1 MIKGGEHDLCCLRRC
16 IVSVSLSCECDAAL
30 HDTDDTWAV
39 HKNPPHMYVD
49 DFYGSFIDRYF
60 FDNDIFMYSLLC
72 IICHKLLFYDI
83 FSYKTRAISDSN
95 VEMIL
100 VVLDGCIWL
109 AGMLQL
115 FYIADGTVFRT
126 PGFYLAC
133 IASVLVCRIAR
144 RIYDRKQMQAH
155 AYAVELVF
163 PARTLSANAFVDT
176 GNRLQ
181 NPYTKQPAILINYR
195 LLKNLLSEQSYAQLE
210 QYHKTG
216 QFPYL
221 QMNETG
227 EITFFP
233 IPYHTIGNRFSLMP
247 AITIPKL
254 VYTQSRTTFYAVTA
268 GISREIFFENRYDVL
283 LHEKLQPKKEEPT

>member
-1 MIKGGEHDLCCLRRC
+1 MTYVVYADVLFLYHCLVNVTLLCMIQTILGQSIKILRTCMWTIFMATLSTGIFLITISLCTLY
-16 IVSVSLSCECDAAL
+16 
-30 HDTDDTWAV
+30 
-39 HKNPPHMYVD
+39 YVL
-49 DFYGSFIDRYF
+49 YATSYF
-60 FDNDIFMYSLLC
+60 FMTYFLTKHVPYPIPMW
-72 IICHKLLFYDI
+72 K
-83 FSYKTRAISDSN
+83 
-95 VEMIL
+95 MIL
-100 VVLDGCIWL
+100 VVLAGCIWL

-115 FYIADGTVFRT
+115 FYIADGTAFRT
-126 PGFYLAC
+126 PGFYLTC
-133 IASVLVCRIAR
+133 IVSVLVCRIAR

-233 IPYHTIGNRFSLMP
+233 ISYHTIGNRFSLMP

>member
-1 MIKGGEHDLCCLRRC
+1 MTYVVYADVLFLYHCLVNVTLLCMIQTILGQSIKILRTCMWTIFMVALSTGIFLITISLCTLY
-16 IVSVSLSCECDAAL
+16 
-30 HDTDDTWAV
+30 
-39 HKNPPHMYVD
+39 YVL
-49 DFYGSFIDRYF
+49 YATSYF
-60 FDNDIFMYSLLC
+60 FMTYFLTKHVPYPIPMW
-72 IICHKLLFYDI
+72 K
-83 FSYKTRAISDSN
+83 
-95 VEMIL
+95 MIL
-100 VVLDGCIWL
+100 VVLAGCIWL

-115 FYIADGTVFRT
+115 FYIADGTAFRT
-126 PGFYLAC
+126 PGFYLTC

-233 IPYHTIGNRFSLMP
+233 ISYHTIGNRFSLMP

>member
-1 MIKGGEHDLCCLRRC
+1 MTYVVYADVLFLYHCLVNVTLLCMIQTILGQSIKILRTC
-16 IVSVSLSCECDAAL
+16 MWTIFMAAL
-30 HDTDDTWAV
+30 STGIFLITISLCTLY
-39 HKNPPHMYVD
+39 YVL
-49 DFYGSFIDRYF
+49 YATSYF
-60 FDNDIFMYSLLC
+60 FMTYFLTKHVPYPIPMW
-72 IICHKLLFYDI
+72 K
-83 FSYKTRAISDSN
+83 
-95 VEMIL
+95 MIL
-100 VVLDGCIWL
+100 VVLAGCIWL

-115 FYIADGTVFRT
+115 FYIADGTAFRT
-126 PGFYLAC
+126 PGFYLTC

-176 GNRLQ
+176 GNRLR

-233 IPYHTIGNRFSLMP
+233 ISYHTIGNRFSLMP

>member
-1 MIKGGEHDLCCLRRC
+1 MTYVVYADVLFLYHCLVNVTLLCMIQTILGQSIKILRTC
-16 IVSVSLSCECDAAL
+16 MWTIFMAAL
-30 HDTDDTWAV
+30 STGIFLITISLCTLY
-39 HKNPPHMYVD
+39 YVL
-49 DFYGSFIDRYF
+49 YATSYF
-60 FDNDIFMYSLLC
+60 FMTYFLTKHVPYPIPMW
-72 IICHKLLFYDI
+72 K
-83 FSYKTRAISDSN
+83 
-95 VEMIL
+95 MIL
-100 VVLDGCIWL
+100 VVLAGCIWL

-115 FYIADGTVFRT
+115 FYIADGTAFRT
-126 PGFYLAC
+126 PGFYLTC

-195 LLKNLLSEQSYAQLE
+195 LLKNLLPEQSYAQLE

-233 IPYHTIGNRFSLMP
+233 ISYHTIGNRFSLMP

>member
-1 MIKGGEHDLCCLRRC
+1 MTYVVYADVLFLYHCLVNVTLLCMIQTILGQSIKILRTC
-16 IVSVSLSCECDAAL
+16 MWTIFMAAL
-30 HDTDDTWAV
+30 STGIFLITISLCTLY
-39 HKNPPHMYVD
+39 YVL
-49 DFYGSFIDRYF
+49 YATSYF
-60 FDNDIFMYSLLC
+60 FMTYFLTKHVPYPIPMW
-72 IICHKLLFYDI
+72 K
-83 FSYKTRAISDSN
+83 
-95 VEMIL
+95 MIL
-100 VVLDGCIWL
+100 VVLAGCIWL

-115 FYIADGTVFRT
+115 FYIADDTAFRT
-126 PGFYLAC
+126 PGFYLTC
-133 IASVLVCRIAR
+133 IASVLVCRIVR

-227 EITFFP
+227 EITVFP

-254 VYTQSRTTFYAVTA
+254 VYTQSHTTFYAVTA

>member
-1 MIKGGEHDLCCLRRC
+1 MTYVVYADVLFLYHCLVNVTLLCMIQTILGQSIKILRTC
-16 IVSVSLSCECDAAL
+16 MWTIFMAAL
-30 HDTDDTWAV
+30 STGIFLITISLCTLY
-39 HKNPPHMYVD
+39 YVL
-49 DFYGSFIDRYF
+49 YATSYF
-60 FDNDIFMYSLLC
+60 FMTYFLTKHVPYPIPMW
-72 IICHKLLFYDI
+72 K
-83 FSYKTRAISDSN
+83 
-95 VEMIL
+95 MIL
-100 VVLDGCIWL
+100 VVLAGCIWL

-115 FYIADGTVFRT
+115 FYIADGTAFRT
-126 PGFYLAC
+126 PGFYLTC

-233 IPYHTIGNRFSLMP
+233 ISYHTIGNRFSLMP
-247 AITIPKL
+247 AITLPKL

>member
-1 MIKGGEHDLCCLRRC
+1 MTYVVYADVLFLYHCLVNVTLLCMIQTILGQSIKILRTC
-16 IVSVSLSCECDAAL
+16 MWTIFMAAL
-30 HDTDDTWAV
+30 STGIFLITISLCTLY
-39 HKNPPHMYVD
+39 YVL
-49 DFYGSFIDRYF
+49 YATSYF
-60 FDNDIFMYSLLC
+60 FMTYFLTKHVPYPIPMW
-72 IICHKLLFYDI
+72 K
-83 FSYKTRAISDSN
+83 
-95 VEMIL
+95 MIL
-100 VVLDGCIWL
+100 VVLAGCIWL

-115 FYIADGTVFRT
+115 FYIADGTAFRP
-126 PGFYLAC
+126 PGFYLTC

-233 IPYHTIGNRFSLMP
+233 IPYHTIGNQFSLMP

>member
-1 MIKGGEHDLCCLRRC
+1 MTYVVYADVLFLYHCLVNVTLLCMIQTILGQSIKILRTC
-16 IVSVSLSCECDAAL
+16 MWTIFMAAL
-30 HDTDDTWAV
+30 STGIFLITISLCTLY
-39 HKNPPHMYVD
+39 YVL
-49 DFYGSFIDRYF
+49 YATSYF
-60 FDNDIFMYSLLC
+60 FMTYFLTKHVPYPIPMW
-72 IICHKLLFYDI
+72 K
-83 FSYKTRAISDSN
+83 
-95 VEMIL
+95 MIL
-100 VVLDGCIWL
+100 VVLAGCIWL

-115 FYIADGTVFRT
+115 FYIADGTAFRT
-126 PGFYLAC
+126 PGFYLTC

-181 NPYTKQPAILINYR
+181 NPYTKQPAILINYP

-233 IPYHTIGNRFSLMP
+233 ISYHTIGNRFSLMP

>member
-1 MIKGGEHDLCCLRRC
+1 MTYVVYADVLFLYHCLVNVTLLCMIQTILGQSIKILRTC
-16 IVSVSLSCECDAAL
+16 MWTIFMAAL
-30 HDTDDTWAV
+30 STGIFLITISLCTLY
-39 HKNPPHMYVD
+39 YVL
-49 DFYGSFIDRYF
+49 YATSYF
-60 FDNDIFMYSLLC
+60 FMTYFLTKHVPYPIPMW
-72 IICHKLLFYDI
+72 K
-83 FSYKTRAISDSN
+83 
-95 VEMIL
+95 MIL
-100 VVLDGCIWL
+100 VVLAGCIWL

-115 FYIADGTVFRT
+115 FYIADGTAFRT
-126 PGFYLAC
+126 PGFYLTC

-144 RIYDRKQMQAH
+144 RIYDRKQMKAH

>member
-1 MIKGGEHDLCCLRRC
+1 MTYVVYADVLFLYHCLVNVTLLCMIQTILGQSIKILRTC
-16 IVSVSLSCECDAAL
+16 MWTIFMAAL
-30 HDTDDTWAV
+30 STGIFLITISLCTLY
-39 HKNPPHMYVD
+39 YVL
-49 DFYGSFIDRYF
+49 YATSYF
-60 FDNDIFMYSLLC
+60 FMTYFLTKHVPYS
-72 IICHKLLFYDI
+72 IPMWK
-83 FSYKTRAISDSN
+83 
-95 VEMIL
+95 MIL
-100 VVLDGCIWL
+100 VVLAGCIWL

-115 FYIADGTVFRT
+115 FYIADGTAFRT
-126 PGFYLAC
+126 PGFYLTC

-233 IPYHTIGNRFSLMP
+233 ISYHTIGNRFSLMP

>member
-1 MIKGGEHDLCCLRRC
+1 MTYVVYADVLFLYHCLVNVTLLCMIQTILGQSIKILRTC
-16 IVSVSLSCECDAAL
+16 MWTIFMAAL
-30 HDTDDTWAV
+30 STGIFLITISLCTLY
-39 HKNPPHMYVD
+39 YVL
-49 DFYGSFIDRYF
+49 YATSYF
-60 FDNDIFMYSLLC
+60 FMTYFLTKHVPYPIPMW
-72 IICHKLLFYDI
+72 K
-83 FSYKTRAISDSN
+83 
-95 VEMIL
+95 MIL
-100 VVLDGCIWL
+100 VVLAGCIWL

-115 FYIADGTVFRT
+115 FYIADGTAFRT
-126 PGFYLAC
+126 PGFYLTC

-163 PARTLSANAFVDT
+163 PVRTLSANAFVDT

-233 IPYHTIGNRFSLMP
+233 ISYHTIGNRFSLMP

>member
-1 MIKGGEHDLCCLRRC
+1 MTYVVYADVLFLYHCLVNVTLLCMIQTILGQSIKILRTC
-16 IVSVSLSCECDAAL
+16 MWTIFMAAL
-30 HDTDDTWAV
+30 STGIFLLTISLCTLY
-39 HKNPPHMYVD
+39 YVL
-49 DFYGSFIDRYF
+49 YATSYF
-60 FDNDIFMYSLLC
+60 FMTYFLTKHVPYPIPMW
-72 IICHKLLFYDI
+72 K
-83 FSYKTRAISDSN
+83 
-95 VEMIL
+95 MIL
-100 VVLDGCIWL
+100 VVLAGCIWL

-115 FYIADGTVFRT
+115 FYIADGTAFRT
-126 PGFYLAC
+126 PGFYLTC

-233 IPYHTIGNRFSLMP
+233 ISYHTIGNRFSLMP

>member
-1 MIKGGEHDLCCLRRC
+1 MTYVVYADVLFLYHCLVNVTLLCMIQTILGQSIKILRTC
-16 IVSVSLSCECDAAL
+16 MWTIFMAAL
-30 HDTDDTWAV
+30 STGIFLITISLCTLY
-39 HKNPPHMYVD
+39 YVL
-49 DFYGSFIDRYF
+49 YATSYF
-60 FDNDIFMYSLLC
+60 FMTYFLTKHVPYPIPMW
-72 IICHKLLFYDI
+72 K
-83 FSYKTRAISDSN
+83 
-95 VEMIL
+95 MIL
-100 VVLDGCIWL
+100 VVLAGCIWL

-115 FYIADGTVFRT
+115 FYIADGTAFRT
-126 PGFYLAC
+126 PGFYLTC

-233 IPYHTIGNRFSLMP
+233 ISYHTIGNRFSLMP

-254 VYTQSRTTFYAVTA
+254 VYTQSRTTFYAITA

>member
-1 MIKGGEHDLCCLRRC
+1 MTYVVYADVLFLYHCLVNVTLLCMIQTILGQSIKILRTC
-16 IVSVSLSCECDAAL
+16 MWTIFMAAL
-30 HDTDDTWAV
+30 STGIFLITISLCTLY
-39 HKNPPHMYVD
+39 YVL
-49 DFYGSFIDRYF
+49 YATSYF
-60 FDNDIFMYSLLC
+60 FMTYFLTKHVPYPIPMW
-72 IICHKLLFYDI
+72 K
-83 FSYKTRAISDSN
+83 
-95 VEMIL
+95 MIL
-100 VVLDGCIWL
+100 VVLAGCIWL

-115 FYIADGTVFRT
+115 FYIADGTAFRT
-126 PGFYLAC
+126 PGFYLTC

-233 IPYHTIGNRFSLMP
+233 ISYHTIGNRFSLMP

-283 LHEKLQPKKEEPT
+283 LHEKIQPKKEEPT

>member
-1 MIKGGEHDLCCLRRC
+1 MTYVVYADVLFLYHCLVNVALLCMIQTILGQSIKILRTC
-16 IVSVSLSCECDAAL
+16 MWTIFMAAL
-30 HDTDDTWAV
+30 STGIFLITISLCTLY
-39 HKNPPHMYVD
+39 YVL
-49 DFYGSFIDRYF
+49 YATSYF
-60 FDNDIFMYSLLC
+60 FMTYFLTKHVPYPIPMW
-72 IICHKLLFYDI
+72 K
-83 FSYKTRAISDSN
+83 
-95 VEMIL
+95 MIL
-100 VVLDGCIWL
+100 VVLAGCIWL

-115 FYIADGTVFRT
+115 FYIADGTAFRT
-126 PGFYLAC
+126 PGFYLTC
-133 IASVLVCRIAR
+133 IVSVLVCRIAR

-233 IPYHTIGNRFSLMP
+233 ISYHTIGNRFSLMP

>member
-1 MIKGGEHDLCCLRRC
+1 MTYVVYADVLFLYHCLVNVTLLCMIQTILGQSIKILRTC
-16 IVSVSLSCECDAAL
+16 MWTIFMAAL
-30 HDTDDTWAV
+30 STGIFLITISLCTLY
-39 HKNPPHMYVD
+39 YVL
-49 DFYGSFIDRYF
+49 YATSYF
-60 FDNDIFMYSLLC
+60 FMTYFLTKHVPYPIPMW
-72 IICHKLLFYDI
+72 K
-83 FSYKTRAISDSN
+83 
-95 VEMIL
+95 MIL
-100 VVLDGCIWL
+100 VVLAGCIWL

-115 FYIADGTVFRT
+115 FYIADGTAFRT
-126 PGFYLAC
+126 PGFYLTC

-227 EITFFP
+227 EITVFP

-254 VYTQSRTTFYAVTA
+254 VYTQSHTTFYAVTA

>member
-1 MIKGGEHDLCCLRRC
+1 MTYVVYADVLFLYHCLVNVTLLCMIQTILGQSIKILRTC
-16 IVSVSLSCECDAAL
+16 MWTIFMAAL
-30 HDTDDTWAV
+30 STGIFLITISLCTLY
-39 HKNPPHMYVD
+39 YVL
-49 DFYGSFIDRYF
+49 YATSYF
-60 FDNDIFMYSLLC
+60 FMTYFLTKHVPYPIPMW
-72 IICHKLLFYDI
+72 K
-83 FSYKTRAISDSN
+83 
-95 VEMIL
+95 MIL
-100 VVLDGCIWL
+100 VVLAGCIWL

-115 FYIADGTVFRT
+115 FYIADGTAFRA
-126 PGFYLAC
+126 PGFYLTC

-233 IPYHTIGNRFSLMP
+233 ISYHTIGNRFSLMP

>member
-1 MIKGGEHDLCCLRRC
+1 MTYVVYADVLFLYHCLVNVTLLCMIQTILGQSIKILRTC
-16 IVSVSLSCECDAAL
+16 MWTIFMAAL
-30 HDTDDTWAV
+30 STGIFLITISLCTLY
-39 HKNPPHMYVD
+39 YVL
-49 DFYGSFIDRYF
+49 YATSYF
-60 FDNDIFMYSLLC
+60 FMTYFLTKHVPYPIPMW
-72 IICHKLLFYDI
+72 K
-83 FSYKTRAISDSN
+83 
-95 VEMIL
+95 MIL
-100 VVLDGCIWL
+100 VVLAGCIWL

-115 FYIADGTVFRT
+115 FYIADGTAFRT
-126 PGFYLAC
+126 PGFYLTC

-227 EITFFP
+227 EMTFFP
-233 IPYHTIGNRFSLMP
+233 ISYHTIGNRFSLMP

>member
-1 MIKGGEHDLCCLRRC
+1 MTYVVYADVLFLYHCLVNVTLFCMIQTILGQSIKILRTC
-16 IVSVSLSCECDAAL
+16 MWTIFMAAL
-30 HDTDDTWAV
+30 STGIFLITISLCTLY
-39 HKNPPHMYVD
+39 YVL
-49 DFYGSFIDRYF
+49 YATSYF
-60 FDNDIFMYSLLC
+60 FMTYFLTKHVPYPIPMW
-72 IICHKLLFYDI
+72 K
-83 FSYKTRAISDSN
+83 
-95 VEMIL
+95 MIL
-100 VVLDGCIWL
+100 VVLAGCIWL

-115 FYIADGTVFRT
+115 FYIADGTAFRT
-126 PGFYLAC
+126 PGFYLTC

-163 PARTLSANAFVDT
+163 PARTLPANAFVDT

-233 IPYHTIGNRFSLMP
+233 ILYHTIGKRFSLMP

>member
-1 MIKGGEHDLCCLRRC
+1 MTYVVYADVLFLYHCLVNVTLLCMIQTILGQSIKILRTC
-16 IVSVSLSCECDAAL
+16 MWTIFMAAL
-30 HDTDDTWAV
+30 STGIFLITISLCTLYYILYAT
-39 HKNPPHMYVD
+39 
-49 DFYGSFIDRYF
+49 SYF
-60 FDNDIFMYSLLC
+60 FMTYFLTKHVPYPIPMW
-72 IICHKLLFYDI
+72 K
-83 FSYKTRAISDSN
+83 
-95 VEMIL
+95 MIL
-100 VVLDGCIWL
+100 VVLAGCIWL

-115 FYIADGTVFRT
+115 FYIADGTAFRT
-126 PGFYLAC
+126 PGFYLTC

-233 IPYHTIGNRFSLMP
+233 ISYHTIGNRFSLMP

>member
-1 MIKGGEHDLCCLRRC
+1 MTYVVYADVLFLYHCLVNVTLLCMIQTILGQSIKILRTC
-16 IVSVSLSCECDAAL
+16 MWTIFMAAL
-30 HDTDDTWAV
+30 STGIFLITISLCTLY
-39 HKNPPHMYVD
+39 YVL
-49 DFYGSFIDRYF
+49 YATSYF
-60 FDNDIFMYSLLC
+60 FMTYFLTKHVPYLIPMW
-72 IICHKLLFYDI
+72 K
-83 FSYKTRAISDSN
+83 
-95 VEMIL
+95 MIL
-100 VVLDGCIWL
+100 VVLAGCIWL

-115 FYIADGTVFRT
+115 FYIADGTAFRT
-126 PGFYLAC
+126 PGFYLTC
-133 IASVLVCRIAR
+133 IASVLVCRIVR
-144 RIYDRKQMQAH
+144 RIYDRKQMQAR

-163 PARTLSANAFVDT
+163 PARTLPANAFVDT

-233 IPYHTIGNRFSLMP
+233 IPYYTIGNRFSLMP

>member
-1 MIKGGEHDLCCLRRC
+1 MTYVVYADVLFLYHCLVNVTLLCMIQTILGQSIKILRTC
-16 IVSVSLSCECDAAL
+16 MWTIFMAAL
-30 HDTDDTWAV
+30 STGIFLITISLCTLY
-39 HKNPPHMYVD
+39 YVL
-49 DFYGSFIDRYF
+49 YATSYF
-60 FDNDIFMYSLLC
+60 FMTYFLTKHVPYPIPMW
-72 IICHKLLFYDI
+72 K
-83 FSYKTRAISDSN
+83 
-95 VEMIL
+95 MIL
-100 VVLDGCIWL
+100 VVLAGCIWL

-115 FYIADGTVFRT
+115 FYIADGTAFRT
-126 PGFYLAC
+126 PGFYLTC
-133 IASVLVCRIAR
+133 IVSVLVCRIAR

-233 IPYHTIGNRFSLMP
+233 ISYHTIGNRFSLMP

-254 VYTQSRTTFYAVTA
+254 VYTQSRTTFYDVTA
-268 GISREIFFENRYDVL
+268 GIRRQIFLENRYDVL

>member
-1 MIKGGEHDLCCLRRC
+1 MTYVVYADVLFLYHCLVNVTLLCMIQTILGQSIKILRTC
-16 IVSVSLSCECDAAL
+16 MWTIFMAAL
-30 HDTDDTWAV
+30 STGIFLITISLCTLY
-39 HKNPPHMYVD
+39 YVL
-49 DFYGSFIDRYF
+49 YATSYF
-60 FDNDIFMYSLLC
+60 FMTYFLTKHVPYP
-72 IICHKLLFYDI
+72 
-83 FSYKTRAISDSN
+83 ISMWK
-95 VEMIL
+95 MIL
-100 VVLDGCIWL
+100 VVLAGCIWL

-115 FYIADGTVFRT
+115 FYIADGTAFRT
-126 PGFYLAC
+126 PGFYLTC

-233 IPYHTIGNRFSLMP
+233 ISYHTIGNRFSLMP

>member
-1 MIKGGEHDLCCLRRC
+1 MTYVVYADVLFLYHCLVNVTLLCMIQTILGQSIKILRTC
-16 IVSVSLSCECDAAL
+16 MWTIFMAAL
-30 HDTDDTWAV
+30 STGIFLITISLCTLY
-39 HKNPPHMYVD
+39 YVL
-49 DFYGSFIDRYF
+49 YATSYF
-60 FDNDIFMYSLLC
+60 FMTYFLTKHVPYPIPMW
-72 IICHKLLFYDI
+72 K
-83 FSYKTRAISDSN
+83 
-95 VEMIL
+95 MIL
-100 VVLDGCIWL
+100 VVLAGCIWL

-115 FYIADGTVFRT
+115 FYIAAGTAFRT
-126 PGFYLAC
+126 PGFYLTC

-233 IPYHTIGNRFSLMP
+233 ISYHTIGNRFSLMP

>member
-1 MIKGGEHDLCCLRRC
+1 MTYVVYADVLFLYHCLVNVTLLCMIQTILGQSIKILRTC
-16 IVSVSLSCECDAAL
+16 MWTIFMAAL
-30 HDTDDTWAV
+30 STGIFLIMISLCTLY
-39 HKNPPHMYVD
+39 YVL
-49 DFYGSFIDRYF
+49 YATSYF
-60 FDNDIFMYSLLC
+60 FMTYFLTKHVPYPIPMW
-72 IICHKLLFYDI
+72 K
-83 FSYKTRAISDSN
+83 
-95 VEMIL
+95 MIL
-100 VVLDGCIWL
+100 VVLAGCIWL

-115 FYIADGTVFRT
+115 FYIADGTAFRT
-126 PGFYLAC
+126 PGFYLTC

-233 IPYHTIGNRFSLMP
+233 ISYHTIGNRFSLMP

>member
-60 FDNDIFMYSLLC
+60 LITISLCTLYYVLYATSYFFMTYFLTKHVPYP
-72 IICHKLLFYDI
+72 IPMWK
-83 FSYKTRAISDSN
+83 
-95 VEMIL
+95 MIL
-100 VVLDGCIWL
+100 VVLAGCIWL

-115 FYIADGTVFRT
+115 FYIADGTAFRT
-126 PGFYLAC
+126 PGFYLTC

-181 NPYTKQPAILINYR
+181 NPYTKQPAILINYP

-233 IPYHTIGNRFSLMP
+233 IPYHTIGNRFP
-247 AITIPKL
+247 
-254 VYTQSRTTFYAVTA
+254 
-268 GISREIFFENRYDVL
+268 
-283 LHEKLQPKKEEPT
+283 

>member
-1 MIKGGEHDLCCLRRC
+1 MTYVVYADVLFLYHCLVNVTLLCMIQTILGQSIKILRTC
-16 IVSVSLSCECDAAL
+16 MWTIFMAAL
-30 HDTDDTWAV
+30 STGIFLITISLCTLY
-39 HKNPPHMYVD
+39 YVL
-49 DFYGSFIDRYF
+49 YATSYF
-60 FDNDIFMYSLLC
+60 FMTYFLTKHVPYPIPMW
-72 IICHKLLFYDI
+72 K
-83 FSYKTRAISDSN
+83 
-95 VEMIL
+95 MIL
-100 VVLDGCIWL
+100 VVLAGCIWL

-115 FYIADGTVFRT
+115 FYIADGTAFRP
-126 PGFYLAC
+126 PGFYLTC

-233 IPYHTIGNRFSLMP
+233 ISYHTIGNRFSLMP

>member
-1 MIKGGEHDLCCLRRC
+1 MTYVVYADVLFLYHCLVNVTLLCMIQTILGQSIKILRTC
-16 IVSVSLSCECDAAL
+16 MWTIFMAAL
-30 HDTDDTWAV
+30 STGIFLITISLCTLY
-39 HKNPPHMYVD
+39 YVL
-49 DFYGSFIDRYF
+49 YATSYF
-60 FDNDIFMYSLLC
+60 FMTYFLTKHVPYPIPMW
-72 IICHKLLFYDI
+72 K
-83 FSYKTRAISDSN
+83 
-95 VEMIL
+95 MIL
-100 VVLDGCIWL
+100 VVLAGCIWL

-115 FYIADGTVFRT
+115 FYIADGTAFRT
-126 PGFYLAC
+126 PGFYLTC
-133 IASVLVCRIAR
+133 IASVLACRIAR

-233 IPYHTIGNRFSLMP
+233 ISYHTIGNRFSLMP

-254 VYTQSRTTFYAVTA
+254 VYTQSRITFYAVTA

>member
-1 MIKGGEHDLCCLRRC
+1 MTYVVYADVLFLYHCLVNVTLLCMIQTILGQSIKILRTC
-16 IVSVSLSCECDAAL
+16 MWTIFMAAL
-30 HDTDDTWAV
+30 STGIFLITISLCTLY
-39 HKNPPHMYVD
+39 YVL
-49 DFYGSFIDRYF
+49 YATSYF
-60 FDNDIFMYSLLC
+60 FMTYFLTKHVPYPIPMW
-72 IICHKLLFYDI
+72 K
-83 FSYKTRAISDSN
+83 
-95 VEMIL
+95 MIL
-100 VVLDGCIWL
+100 VVLAGCIWL

-115 FYIADGTVFRT
+115 FYIADGTAFRT
-126 PGFYLAC
+126 PGFYLTC

-181 NPYTKQPAILINYR
+181 NPYTKQPAILINYP

-233 IPYHTIGNRFSLMP
+233 IPYHTIGNQFSLMP

>member
-1 MIKGGEHDLCCLRRC
+1 MTYVVYDDVLFLYHCLVNVTLLCMIQTILGQSIKILRTC
-16 IVSVSLSCECDAAL
+16 MWTIFMAAL
-30 HDTDDTWAV
+30 STGIFLITISLCTLY
-39 HKNPPHMYVD
+39 YVL
-49 DFYGSFIDRYF
+49 YATSYF
-60 FDNDIFMYSLLC
+60 FMTYFLTKHVPYPIPMW
-72 IICHKLLFYDI
+72 K
-83 FSYKTRAISDSN
+83 
-95 VEMIL
+95 MIL
-100 VVLDGCIWL
+100 VVLAGCIWL

-115 FYIADGTVFRT
+115 FYIADGTAFRT
-126 PGFYLAC
+126 PGFYLTC

-233 IPYHTIGNRFSLMP
+233 ISYHTIGNRFSLMP

>member
-1 MIKGGEHDLCCLRRC
+1 MTYVVYADVLFLYHYLVNVTLLCMIQTILGQSIKILRTC
-16 IVSVSLSCECDAAL
+16 MWTIFMAAL
-30 HDTDDTWAV
+30 STGIFLITISLCTLY
-39 HKNPPHMYVD
+39 YVL
-49 DFYGSFIDRYF
+49 YATSYF
-60 FDNDIFMYSLLC
+60 FMTYFLTKHVPYPIPMW
-72 IICHKLLFYDI
+72 K
-83 FSYKTRAISDSN
+83 
-95 VEMIL
+95 MIL
-100 VVLDGCIWL
+100 VVLAGCIWL

-115 FYIADGTVFRT
+115 FYIADGTAFRT
-126 PGFYLAC
+126 PGFYLTC

-233 IPYHTIGNRFSLMP
+233 ISYHTIGNRFSLMP

>member
-1 MIKGGEHDLCCLRRC
+1 MTYVVYADVLFLYHCLVNVTLLCMIQTILGQSIKILRTC
-16 IVSVSLSCECDAAL
+16 MWTIFMAAL
-30 HDTDDTWAV
+30 STGIFLITISLCTLY
-39 HKNPPHMYVD
+39 YVL
-49 DFYGSFIDRYF
+49 YATSYF
-60 FDNDIFMYSLLC
+60 FMTYFLTKHVPYPIPMW
-72 IICHKLLFYDI
+72 K
-83 FSYKTRAISDSN
+83 
-95 VEMIL
+95 MIL
-100 VVLDGCIWL
+100 VVLAGCIWL

-115 FYIADGTVFRT
+115 FYIADGTAFRT
-126 PGFYLAC
+126 PGFYLTC

-144 RIYDRKQMQAH
+144 RIYDRKQMQVH

-233 IPYHTIGNRFSLMP
+233 ISYHTIGNRFSLMP

>member
-1 MIKGGEHDLCCLRRC
+1 MTYVVYADVLFLYHCLVNVTLLCMIQTILGQSIKILRTSMWT
-16 IVSVSLSCECDAAL
+16 IFMAAL
-30 HDTDDTWAV
+30 STGIFLITISLCTLY
-39 HKNPPHMYVD
+39 YVL
-49 DFYGSFIDRYF
+49 YATSYF
-60 FDNDIFMYSLLC
+60 FMTYFLTKHVPYPIPMW
-72 IICHKLLFYDI
+72 K
-83 FSYKTRAISDSN
+83 
-95 VEMIL
+95 MIL
-100 VVLDGCIWL
+100 VVLAGCIWL

-115 FYIADGTVFRT
+115 FYIADGTAFRT
-126 PGFYLAC
+126 PGFYLTC

-233 IPYHTIGNRFSLMP
+233 ISYHTIGNRFSLMP

>member
-1 MIKGGEHDLCCLRRC
+1 MTYVVYADVLFLYHCLVNVTLLCMIQTILGQSIKILRTC
-16 IVSVSLSCECDAAL
+16 MWTIFMAAL
-30 HDTDDTWAV
+30 STGIFLITISLCTLY
-39 HKNPPHMYVD
+39 YVL
-49 DFYGSFIDRYF
+49 YATSYF
-60 FDNDIFMYSLLC
+60 FMTYFLTKHVPYPIPMW
-72 IICHKLLFYDI
+72 K
-83 FSYKTRAISDSN
+83 
-95 VEMIL
+95 MIL
-100 VVLDGCIWL
+100 VVLAGCIWL

-115 FYIADGTVFRT
+115 FYIADGTAFRT
-126 PGFYLAC
+126 PGFYLTC

-163 PARTLSANAFVDT
+163 PARTLPANAFVDT

-227 EITFFP
+227 ETTFFP

>member
-1 MIKGGEHDLCCLRRC
+1 MWTIFM
-16 IVSVSLSCECDAAL
+16 AAL
-30 HDTDDTWAV
+30 STGIFLITISLCTLY
-39 HKNPPHMYVD
+39 YVL
-49 DFYGSFIDRYF
+49 YATSYF
-60 FDNDIFMYSLLC
+60 FMTYFLTKHVPYPIPMW
-72 IICHKLLFYDI
+72 K
-83 FSYKTRAISDSN
+83 
-95 VEMIL
+95 MIL
-100 VVLDGCIWL
+100 VVLAGCIWL

-115 FYIADGTVFRT
+115 FYIADGTAFRT
-126 PGFYLAC
+126 PGFYLTC

-233 IPYHTIGNRFSLMP
+233 ISYHTIGNRFSLMP

>member
-1 MIKGGEHDLCCLRRC
+1 MTYVVYADVLFLYHCLVNVTLLCMIQTILGQSIKILRTC
-16 IVSVSLSCECDAAL
+16 MWTIFMAAL
-30 HDTDDTWAV
+30 STGIFLITISLCTLY
-39 HKNPPHMYVD
+39 YVL
-49 DFYGSFIDRYF
+49 YATSYF
-60 FDNDIFMYSLLC
+60 FMTYFLTKHVPYPIPMWKML
-72 IICHKLLFYDI
+72 
-83 FSYKTRAISDSN
+83 
-95 VEMIL
+95 L
-100 VVLDGCIWL
+100 VVLAGCIWL

-115 FYIADGTVFRT
+115 FYIADGTAFRT
-126 PGFYLAC
+126 PGFYLTC

-233 IPYHTIGNRFSLMP
+233 ISYHTIGNRFSLMP

>member
-1 MIKGGEHDLCCLRRC
+1 MTYVVYADVLFLYHCLVNVTLLCMIQTILGQSIKIPRTCMWT
-16 IVSVSLSCECDAAL
+16 IFMAAL
-30 HDTDDTWAV
+30 STGIFLITISLCTLY
-39 HKNPPHMYVD
+39 YVL
-49 DFYGSFIDRYF
+49 YATSYF
-60 FDNDIFMYSLLC
+60 FMTYFLTKHVPYPIPMW
-72 IICHKLLFYDI
+72 K
-83 FSYKTRAISDSN
+83 
-95 VEMIL
+95 MIL
-100 VVLDGCIWL
+100 VVLAGCIWL

-115 FYIADGTVFRT
+115 FYIADGTAFRT
-126 PGFYLAC
+126 PGFYLTC

-233 IPYHTIGNRFSLMP
+233 ISYHTIGNRFSLMP

>member
-1 MIKGGEHDLCCLRRC
+1 MTYVVYADVLFLYHCLVNVTLLCMIQTILGQSIKILRTC
-16 IVSVSLSCECDAAL
+16 MWTIFMAAL
-30 HDTDDTWAV
+30 STGNFLITISLCTLY
-39 HKNPPHMYVD
+39 YVL
-49 DFYGSFIDRYF
+49 YATSYF
-60 FDNDIFMYSLLC
+60 FMTYFLTKHVPYPIPMW
-72 IICHKLLFYDI
+72 K
-83 FSYKTRAISDSN
+83 
-95 VEMIL
+95 MIL
-100 VVLDGCIWL
+100 VVLAGCIWL

-115 FYIADGTVFRT
+115 FYIADGTAFRT
-126 PGFYLAC
+126 PGFYLTC

-233 IPYHTIGNRFSLMP
+233 ISYHTIGNRFSLMP

>member
-1 MIKGGEHDLCCLRRC
+1 MTYVVYANVLFLYHCLVNVTLLCMIQTILGQSIKILRTC
-16 IVSVSLSCECDAAL
+16 MWTIFMAAL
-30 HDTDDTWAV
+30 STGIFLITISLCTLY
-39 HKNPPHMYVD
+39 YVL
-49 DFYGSFIDRYF
+49 YATSYF
-60 FDNDIFMYSLLC
+60 FMTYFLTKHVPYPIPMW
-72 IICHKLLFYDI
+72 
-83 FSYKTRAISDSN
+83 
-95 VEMIL
+95 EMIL
-100 VVLDGCIWL
+100 AGCIWL

-115 FYIADGTVFRT
+115 FYIADGTAFRT
-126 PGFYLAC
+126 PGFYLTC
-133 IASVLVCRIAR
+133 IASVLVCRIVR

-163 PARTLSANAFVDT
+163 PARTLPANAFVDT

-233 IPYHTIGNRFSLMP
+233 ISYHTIGNRFSLMP